1 MNEQKKTLKREIQT
15 IIKKKMVEFC
25 ATIKKKESNIY
36 SERKSLSHLRVVGRL
51 STNGLVS
58 LNIDQQKMSILKV
71 REKMERKLTEPLWAV
86 CSVVSN
92 SWRPRGL

>member
-1 MNEQKKTLKREIQT
+1 MNEKKKTLKSEIQT